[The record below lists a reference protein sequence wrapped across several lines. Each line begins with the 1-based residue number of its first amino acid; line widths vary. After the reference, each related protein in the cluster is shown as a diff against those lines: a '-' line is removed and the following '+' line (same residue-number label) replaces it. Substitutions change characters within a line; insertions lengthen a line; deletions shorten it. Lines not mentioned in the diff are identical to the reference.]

1 MLNQCQI
8 KTILTPRKTQAKE
21 MLTTLSTMC
30 THEADECKNRAD
42 ASTQALKAYCQP
54 PRASQ
59 FNFNE
64 ALDALVK
71 LTD

>member
-8 KTILTPRKTQAKE
+8 ETILTLRKTQAKE
-21 MLTTLSTMC
+21 MLTTLSTVS
-30 THEADECKNRAD
+30 TYEANECKNRAD
-42 ASTQALKAYCQP
+42 VSTEALWAYYQQP
-54 PRASQ
+54 GASQ

-64 ALDALVK
+64 ALDALVT